1 MIKWAFDHDWMPG
14 FILSRARASDRP
26 NQMPVDPSEPREH
39 TRASADAIIQHF
51 RGGGSLAGYDT
62 DAVVYAMLQT
72 MDELQQQVVTL
83 ELRVNNLEEDISVLK
98 LLSGAPPA

>member
-1 MIKWAFDHDWMPG
+1 MIKWAFDHDWVPG
-14 FILSRARASDRP
+14 FILSLARASDRP

-51 RGGGSLAGYDT
+51 RDGGSLAGYDT
-62 DAVVYAMLQT
+62 DAVMFAMLAS

-83 ELRVNNLEEDISVLK
+83 ELRIHDLEEDMAALK
-98 LLSGAPPA
+98 LLSAAPPS